1 MLNNYA
7 DSGGGF
13 NSNHGQTA
21 RPTETQKQQNL
32 GAPWGPYN
40 SHLEGLYYGS
50 EHQPMYMGSYD
61 GSGKHAS
68 YPQYPSGT
76 LHQPVPTP
84 VGQCYDT
91 CCSHYENRYPIN
103 PAALRYQ
110 PSGPLQP
117 RYSDIP
123 NSESR
128 QYFPDRRSVQVN
140 LPRKKVYPAEN
151 SYAGISDS
159 HYPQYMGR
167 GGQVLPVDSRQQM
180 QVIRPQYTGVY
191 PPYWGSSR
199 GWAGARMNCPPPSY
213 HQSVNQSAQ
222 LQPGTKIA
230 DNSQYMDPMQK
241 SLSAQHQRGVSSSS
255 GKLDIIRPV
264 PEPKRPTLDS
274 NLQSCYEYGY
284 PTGFLPF
291 SEVSKIQGKSL
302 NPQSMNV
309 PCKVPSEKQYHSQQ
323 MQYSYQNN
331 ERNLINYGNPSNDPS
346 YTMNYPLSSNDI
358 HARPD
363 LEEGQQASGARKLS
377 MHYDSSGKKRQDLDL
392 RQYLATWEDDE
403 DESARLSEPPLP
415 VGTTATP
422 YIVVECGS
430 LESEAA
436 AKLQERFKPIPSSQD
451 YSTKP
456 RGSSPSLEHKRSNEQ
471 PRQEER
477 TERTI
482 IHSDLHSQTSYAPS
496 MPTLLSDSD
505 KNVNFWNGINKESD
519 SVIGKGGAFQPL
531 DCSKRD
537 SNINPK
543 VVSQRDAL
551 APKDITAHKVLCSSD
566 PNSSFDALVSFYGD
580 SRRVS
585 GDYDLVEMSERLIN
599 SSDKAHIDYQPSAEV
614 AKPCDPR
621 LQQSQHSNNPSM
633 YDKLSPRF
641 STNNYDHLKSV
652 STDSYYNYKHPMSSS
667 EKYYSYE
674 NSPII
679 NSNYDYNKFASE
691 FDNTRLYGNKE
702 APKDPRRVMHADSQ
716 KNPENSI
723 IEPLSKSS
731 MPNCFKDK
739 TSLEYTSL
747 EPEQF
752 MSPIVVKSTDNQSEP
767 CSQKSIAIEDR
778 LNKQQTKFSNILSTG
793 TESQVQSEK
802 TVLVTSQS
810 GPPEIFNVSYSQ
822 KKEMTLKDNVVTLH
836 SGDQTKNN
844 TMTVEVPYVQ
854 HYSSLVKL
862 SEEIS
867 RTESVDENEK
877 RALVLTQED
886 KAAAEEIKKPTCFKL
901 KRLPNSKEWAVEGN
915 ESTESGGKEGVN
927 SPKSL
932 EVIEDSDIL
941 KTSVSVS
948 NLNMPSLDDIRDG
961 EENCEVTL
969 ENHSK
974 PKVSEGVLCPNKTS
988 AQPPQLAIVQPMK
1001 LVPCEDE
1008 SQEPNLQDELNS
1020 GDNNTKQA
1028 LKAFRSFHSHNLNG
1042 ASFSSDKPVIV
1053 TDCDSQI
1060 DGIKTDISKHENFRS
1075 HKKIQ
1080 GNFSDSFPNCLSSPN
1095 EGFSHSQGVNSE
1107 TTKQQYSPFN
1117 MYADCEVNSQIP
1129 DFFKMDQRSSSNEKM
1144 LDKQRPTSPGV
1155 EGMFEDI
1162 NHSTNNQLCH
1172 NQIYQRKSCNFQDLA
1187 GPSMSSFDNH
1197 NSHFQSFSNIFA
1209 DDSNNKG
1216 RCDGSVLHMGDK
1228 KYLKHLL
1235 DDIEREQVSNT
1246 LEERVSK
1253 LKSNFMNE
1261 TSNEKACEAKK
1272 SPPIPPINLKLNES
1286 KKVWCITNKD
1296 QHLSLS
1302 DFSENGSLSLPS
1314 KSPTT
1319 EKGIPLTD
1327 NKSEN
1332 ENYLME
1338 ISPDETNQSCCRNE
1352 DILPPPDDNF
1362 NDIDNC
1368 GKMEIES
1375 TLNRLPSET
1384 IDKECSLSEHIPI
1397 IIDIDRTSA
1406 EIPIISSIDSTKIP
1420 FSESICQP
1428 TTDLNDTTCKKEN
1441 HCLSIVKYYPR
1452 DEILK
1457 GKFLNNI
1464 DSNVYPNILI
1474 LDEKGTHFPTESN
1487 DEDSHNV
1494 EVKSIANDIVDLL
1507 ITNVIFSRKII
1518 DCLANKPVSVSQDK
1532 FTEQEKAS
1540 STWEGNTETVIKFDK
1555 SSSSSKN
1562 VNEQKHITK
1571 TTEIFIE
1578 REKEHNQHSSV
1589 IKAVQS
1595 ERFFCSVDERK
1606 IFRSIFSPMPDDS
1619 KDNNPISSY
1628 SSPSITNNFNEEKDT
1643 LNFDFTETE
1652 DNSDKMDIDV
1662 NENTDDNQP
1671 LDYSL
1676 GDLTTHKGT
1685 SSLNGATSE
1694 NVISSDSSIDSINI
1708 NGIVVNEKELGISNC
1723 FLGGLDISNNTS
1735 HVSENNNSKSFSIK
1749 QINKNDTLDTVLV
1762 CETGLVAEESK
1773 NNYQLTN
1780 INGDN
1785 SIVDDSFSSDK
1796 SDFESDYDISDSE
1809 PTNEK
1814 ERIAKEAIDFI
1825 DLSNEKLDS
1834 NCILKNELLLTA
1846 CCNKEK
1852 ESTKTTVNKSQEIK
1866 GQSHI
1871 LKVNELSPEPSI
1883 APAIFTKGNLVIES
1897 VKLNRKFNK
1906 EENLTT
1912 KEIISI
1918 NNHIEGTNKESKE
1931 SNCSLGN
1938 ESENPSDDCPL
1949 KPSQEKFEEPLRVT
1963 SPLNCHV
1970 NGGPIPKFHKDER
1983 SETSVI
1989 VRNNSFTTINNNHNK
2004 ESSSNLCDKIES
2016 NVQNKCD
2023 FSTIKSITVNQ
2034 EIPELPPQ
2042 NYKQSLLANLKEN
2055 SCEDD
2060 ISDHIYNNISEKC
2073 KLITKV
2079 SNYKSSI
2086 SDQADGYE
2094 SMETESCSIVETP
2107 VIPITKFSSLNSE
2120 ATKSLEEG
2128 FNSKLSYCVSESIF
2142 LSIDKESILCL
2153 EKSSSSYLFD
2163 FKRRKLLKFYK
2174 SVVESQLSFNKNV
2187 TNYNRDSSTVHFG
2200 MNQRVCP
2207 SSVVI
2212 CDKSYAMSEKSHY
2225 SNAQLETNYKIQES
2239 VDEVNS
2245 AQLSQY
2251 NKSITDTFKSHF
2263 DSPET
2268 VNPLY
2273 TNKKPTVSELN
2284 GDHSEEDSAVLK
2296 PNKHM
2301 VLLKSKLCFSQEINS
2316 FCVRRDSLKILEPEA
2331 VLKEIFSPDP
2341 DFEDIESK
2349 ENYSLANN
2357 SKDKFKILN
2366 NAEKFSLA
2374 PITCSSLAT
2383 LRNDPCVG
2391 NKWNSIISSSQSIA
2405 DVNFNLLNSDKDEPL
2420 VPTNLDVCISDVN
2433 SEICYKAQSK
2443 PTDEKDESKSLSNS
2457 LKTSY
2462 SFKHNICKEQ
2472 FPFNGADILDEK
2484 TSLEDRP
2491 NSITS
2496 PFEDCNSLDIS
2507 CKSLSKNGSE
2517 SRGYFTDTL
2526 TQSDQISLL
2535 YTTKSVECCDQTSVA
2550 TKLHNEDYYEEECC
2564 ESKIT
2569 NTEPLPEEDQ
2579 RTTESSTGSAPQNM
2593 QILSCQISNLDNH
2606 VNHTNNSEKSISS
2619 MSIVTGRDVLFS
2631 SRFLEDEEDKEL
2643 NSELQTENRSR
2654 KSSVEE
2660 ESMIDSQNMKV
2671 NSQDSLRGGGHLS
2684 SETFPLQYLVEAAL
2698 AVENVDSKQMLLN
2711 SSSFSGIYS
2720 QSSQSLM
2727 KSTIGDVHPN
2737 DIDDFPE
2744 KNTFSSSNS
2753 DPNICQ
2759 KNKLSA
2765 ADQEIFSK
2773 FEENNYN
2780 LRASTRI
2787 VTSSS
2792 SNIIPYSKRYYRLKS
2807 QKLPRPH
2814 SEKINKS
2821 ETSIKKSQSKKRKD
2835 VFTYPRSKRRKK
2847 GIKEKPKFQQLK
2859 KHIDFHKKTP
2869 GNNYNQI
2876 SYADD
2881 STQNCENKLIF
2892 EEPHGS
2898 SNNQRKEEKD
2908 CFQSPNINQPTD
2920 NYNLSSH
2927 QLLSGKSNF
2936 GGPLIIASEN
2946 SSVEESNI
2954 FCVHVN
2960 SDKMD
2965 EYVHD
2970 LNVGGLELLSE
2981 HNQSVFKDNS
2991 IEEQSETPDVT
3002 MENGTSL
3009 VIIIE
3014 ELGENGEKDNY
3025 YNTCKDGSDVIL
3037 GSMEERSPLPQ
3048 PNSILDYCSDNLT
3061 SEVSINESCICPSNF
3076 DNERNS
3082 PHSLFKD
3089 SISPESECS
3098 MTYKSY
3104 GIKSDKFDKHSSECN
3119 QELLT
3124 TNCYEEIN
3132 ETLVNDIGNWPFVE
3146 EEVAEFNTKSV
3157 SPNRIPEEGRKI
3169 ELKCSLPW
3177 NKIFNMDKTK
3187 KKKNKMSNKVSGLE
3201 LGPAKVEVRLRAPS
3215 TEWKVIS
3222 DYAENSSPVVKV
3234 SRLILQ
3240 RESETSS
3247 YSEKDSEEENENRK
3261 LLSPS
3266 YINSEL
3272 KDNSNSSDISMNL
3285 IEDESWQPVVLLTRD
3300 KELDELTRSRNICKE
3315 LAQVA
3320 QSKTGDKEL
3329 VEFALTLDS
3338 PLHSEHST
3346 FTGFSSKDNEDMN
3359 KDDSESESS
3368 EIVSEEN
3375 RVYLSEQSSGNLLT
3389 NVENMETDIFKNCSE
3404 KRNVYA
3410 KYQNAKVEKGC
3421 TYETYSPSRH
3431 DGSHADE
3438 TIYSPSDPHYS
3449 PEPGYLYS
3457 DSSSFGDKKKSDMTS
3472 ESNTSHIENDYNSL
3486 HQANVGPFNTFN
3498 KDTINKENYLHRTGV
3513 VRSKSYLFSGSPENV
3528 NFQDSETSDTNY
3540 SSETQLSS
3548 LYDGGRNNLAETNS
3562 LSHEE
3567 VHQVNNQYVRPD
3579 LLDTPNIISNETR
3592 KSDLR
3597 KSVAEENLRKFKR
3610 KMPKNFFVRRKS
3622 RKNAEHKI
3630 DATENILLE
3639 EKSDQGKLNGSSPL
3653 TDDKSFPCSTE
3664 FALRQR
3670 RSPNSSD
3677 MDSIPNE
3684 WKTGQSSTLMEE
3696 RLNSTTSDLSFVCE
3710 NSRLPCLNDLKDSFP
3725 MRLNDSP
3732 IAERFEEKLRLRDG
3746 GRGLKRPCEGHSKED
3761 TKRRRQSLS
3770 SHSNKCQECDVQFE
3784 TKVIVQF
3791 LLELAKQ
3798 AILKNLL
3805 NQTFPC

>member
-21 RPTETQKQQNL
+21 RPTETQKQQNI

-40 SHLEGLYYGS
+40 SQLEGLYYGS

-61 GSGKHAS
+61 GSAKHTS

-76 LHQPVPTP
+76 IHQPVPTP
-84 VGQCYDT
+84 VQCYDT
-91 CCSHYENRYPIN
+91 CCPHYENRYPIN

-128 QYFPDRRSVQVN
+128 QYFPDRRPVQVN

-151 SYAGISDS
+151 GYAGISDS

-167 GGQVLPVDSRQQM
+167 GQALPVDSRQQM

-222 LQPGTKIA
+222 LQPGTKIT

-309 PCKVPSEKQYHSQQ
+309 PCKVPAEKQYRSQQ

-377 MHYDSSGKKRQDLDL
+377 MHYDSSGKKRQDLNL
-392 RQYLATWEDDE
+392 RQYLETWEDDE

-415 VGTTATP
+415 VGSTATP
-422 YIVVECGS
+422 YIVVECSS
-430 LESEAA
+430 LESDAA
-436 AKLQERFKPIPSSQD
+436 AKLQERFKPLPPSQE

-456 RGSSPSLEHKRSNEQ
+456 RGCSPNSEHKRSNEQ

-505 KNVNFWNGINKESD
+505 KNVNFWNGINKESE

-537 SNINPK
+537 SNVNPK

-551 APKDITAHKVLCSSD
+551 PPRDITAHKVLCSSD
-566 PNSSFDALVSFYGD
+566 PNSSFDALVSYYGD
-580 SRRVS
+580 NRRVS

-599 SSDKAHIDYQPSAEV
+599 SSDKARIDYQPSTEL

-621 LQQSQHSNNPSM
+621 LQQSQQSNNPSM

-652 STDSYYNYKHPMSSS
+652 STDPYYNYKHPMSSS

-679 NSNYDYNKFASE
+679 NSNYDYNKFVSE

-702 APKDPRRVMHADSQ
+702 APKDPRRVLHADSL

-723 IEPLSKSS
+723 IEPISASS
-731 MPNCFKDK
+731 MSNCFKDK
-739 TSLEYTSL
+739 ASLEYTSL
-747 EPEQF
+747 EPDQF
-752 MSPIVVKSTDNQSEP
+752 MSPIVVKSTDNQSEL

-778 LNKQQTKFSNILSTG
+778 LNKQQTKFSNILSSG

-810 GPPEIFNVSYSQ
+810 GPAEIFNVLYSK
-822 KKEMTLKDNVVTLH
+822 KKEMAHKDNVVTLH

-854 HYSSLVKL
+854 QYSSLVKL

-867 RTESVDENEK
+867 RTEGVDENK
-877 RALVLTQED
+877 RRALALTQED
-886 KAAAEEIKKPTCFKL
+886 KTAIEEIKKPTCFKL

-915 ESTESGGKEGVN
+915 KSTESGEKEGMS
-927 SPKSL
+927 SPKSP
-932 EVIEDSDIL
+932 ETIEDSDIL

-961 EENCEVTL
+961 EENCEVNL
-969 ENHSK
+969 ENHSR

-988 AQPPQLAIVQPMK
+988 VQPPQLAIVQPMK
-1001 LVPCEDE
+1001 LVPCEEE
-1008 SQEPNLQDELNS
+1008 SQEPNLQNELNNE
-1020 GDNNTKQA
+1020 DNNTKHA
-1028 LKAFRSFHSHNLNG
+1028 LKAFRSFHEHNLNG
-1042 ASFSSDKPVIV
+1042 ASFSSDKPV

-1095 EGFSHSQGVNSE
+1095 EGFSHSQGINSE
-1107 TTKQQYSPFN
+1107 TNKQQYSPFH

-1172 NQIYQRKSCNFQDLA
+1172 NQIYQRKSCNFQDLT

-1197 NSHFQSFSNIFA
+1197 NSHFQSFSHIFA

-1261 TSNEKACEAKK
+1261 TSNDKACEAKK

-1314 KSPTT
+1314 KSSTT
-1319 EKGIPLTD
+1319 ENGIPLTD
-1327 NKSEN
+1327 NKSEK
-1332 ENYLME
+1332 ENLLME
-1338 ISPDETNQSCCRNE
+1338 ISPEETNQSCCRNE
-1352 DILPPPDDNF
+1352 DILLSPDKNF
-1362 NDIDNC
+1362 NNINSCD
-1368 GKMEIES
+1368 KMEIEP
-1375 TLNRLPSET
+1375 TLNRLSSET
-1384 IDKECSLSEHIPI
+1384 IDKECSSSDHIPI

-1406 EIPIISSIDSTKIP
+1406 EIPMISSVDPTKNS
-1420 FSESICQP
+1420 FSESISQS
-1428 TTDLNDTTCKKEN
+1428 TTDLNDTTSKKEN
-1441 HCLSIVKYYPR
+1441 RCLSIVKYYSR
-1452 DEILK
+1452 YEILK
-1457 GKFLNNI
+1457 GKFLYNI
-1464 DSNVYPNILI
+1464 DSSTSPNILI

-1487 DEDSHNV
+1487 GEDSHNL
-1494 EVKSIANDIVDLL
+1494 EVKSIAKDIVDLL
-1507 ITNVIFSRKII
+1507 ITNVIFSRKMI
-1518 DCLANKPVSVSQDK
+1518 DCLGDKPVSVAQDK
-1532 FTEQEKAS
+1532 LTEQERACSK
-1540 STWEGNTETVIKFDK
+1540 WEENIETVIKFDK

-1571 TTEIFIE
+1571 TTQIFIE

-1589 IKAVQS
+1589 IKAIQS
-1595 ERFFCSVDERK
+1595 EKYFSSVDERK
-1606 IFRSIFSPMPDDS
+1606 ICRSIFSPMPDDS
-1619 KDNNPISSY
+1619 KDNNPISSH
-1628 SSPSITNNFNEEKDT
+1628 SSPSVTSYLTEEKST
-1643 LNFDFTETE
+1643 LNFDFTEVE

-1662 NENTDDNQP
+1662 TENSDDNQP

-1676 GDLTTHKGT
+1676 GDLTTHKRS
-1685 SSLNGATSE
+1685 SSLDRATSE
-1694 NVISSDSSIDSINI
+1694 NVVSSDSSVNSVNI
-1708 NGIVVNEKELGISNC
+1708 NEKEFKEKELGNSNC
-1723 FLGGLDISNNTS
+1723 CLGGLDVSNNTS
-1735 HVSENNNSKSFSIK
+1735 HITENNNSKSFSIK
-1749 QINKNDTLDTVLV
+1749 QITNSSCSKNDTLHTVLV
-1762 CETGLVAEESK
+1762 CEHGEMAKESK
-1773 NNYQLTN
+1773 NNYQSASFN
-1780 INGDN
+1780 SEN

-1796 SDFESDYDISDSE
+1796 SDFESDFDISDSE
-1809 PTNEK
+1809 PTKEK
-1814 ERIAKEAIDFI
+1814 ETLAKESIDFM
-1825 DLSNEKLDS
+1825 DLSNEKSDS
-1834 NCILKNELLLTA
+1834 NCILIKEPLLTA
-1846 CCNKEK
+1846 CSNKEK
-1852 ESTKTTVNKSQEIK
+1852 ESTQTIVNKSQEIK

-1871 LKVNELSPEPSI
+1871 LKVDELSHDELNAS
-1883 APAIFTKGNLVIES
+1883 AIFAKDNLVHKSVELNSES
-1897 VKLNRKFNK
+1897 TNK

-1912 KEIISI
+1912 TELISM
-1918 NNHIEGTNKESKE
+1918 NTYFKDTNTNSNK
-1931 SNCSLGN
+1931 SNCSLEN
-1938 ESENPSDDCPL
+1938 KSENPSNDCPL
-1949 KPSQEKFEEPLRVT
+1949 KSSQKKFEESPRVT
-1963 SPLNCHV
+1963 SPVNCHV
-1970 NGGPIPKFHKDER
+1970 NGGSNTKFHKDER

-1989 VRNNSFTTINNNHNK
+1989 VRNNSFTTINNNHRE
-2004 ESSSNLCDKIES
+2004 ESSSNLCNKIES

-2023 FSTIKSITVNQ
+2023 FSTSKSKRVNQ
-2034 EIPELPPQ
+2034 EIPDLPPQ
-2042 NYKQSLLANLKEN
+2042 NYKPSLLADIKEN
-2055 SCEDD
+2055 TCEDD
-2060 ISDHIYNNISEKC
+2060 VSNHIYNNISEEC
-2073 KLITKV
+2073 MLITKV
-2079 SNYKSSI
+2079 INYESNI
-2086 SDQADGYE
+2086 SDEADGDE

-2107 VIPITKFSSLNSE
+2107 VIPITECSSLNTVE
-2120 ATKSLEEG
+2120 TKSLEEG
-2128 FNSKLSYCVSESIF
+2128 VNSKLSYCVSESIF
-2142 LSIDKESILCL
+2142 LNIDKESLLCL
-2153 EKSSSSYLFD
+2153 DKSIISYLFD
-2163 FKRRKLLKFYK
+2163 FKRRKLLKFHK
-2174 SVVESQLSFNKNV
+2174 SVIEPQLSFIENITK
-2187 TNYNRDSSTVHFG
+2187 YNRDSSTVHFG
-2200 MNQRVCP
+2200 MNQQAFP

-2212 CDKSYAMSEKSHY
+2212 CDKSYPMSEKSHY
-2225 SNAQLETNYKIQES
+2225 SNAQIDSNYKFQGS
-2239 VDEVNS
+2239 ADEVNS
-2245 AQLSQY
+2245 APLSQY
-2251 NKSITDTFKSHF
+2251 NKNITDSFKSHF
-2263 DSPET
+2263 DPPET
-2268 VNPLY
+2268 FNPLC
-2273 TNKKPTVSELN
+2273 TVNKNQKPPVAELN
-2284 GDHSEEDSAVLK
+2284 GNHSEEDSAVLK
-2296 PNKHM
+2296 PSKHM

-2341 DFEDIESK
+2341 DFEDRESK
-2349 ENYSLANN
+2349 ENYSSANN
-2357 SKDKFKILN
+2357 SKDKLKISN
-2366 NAEKFSLA
+2366 NTEKFSLA
-2374 PITCSSLAT
+2374 PITCSNVST
-2383 LRNDPCVG
+2383 PCNDPSAG
-2391 NKWNSIISSSQSIA
+2391 NKWNSINSSTQNIA
-2405 DVNFNLLNSDKDEPL
+2405 HANCNLLNSDKDKPL
-2420 VPTNLDVCISDVN
+2420 VLTNSSICNSDVN
-2433 SEICYKAQSK
+2433 SEICDKGQSK
-2443 PTDEKDESKSLSNS
+2443 PTDEKDESKSLSNC
-2457 LKTSY
+2457 LKTSK

-2472 FPFNGADILDEK
+2472 FPFIGAEMLNEK
-2484 TSLEDRP
+2484 SPLEDQLCP
-2491 NSITS
+2491 IASSI
-2496 PFEDCNSLDIS
+2496 EDCNSLDIS
-2507 CKSLSKNGSE
+2507 CKSLSKNSSE
-2517 SRGYFTDTL
+2517 SSRYFTESL
-2526 TQSDQISLL
+2526 THSDQISLL
-2535 YTTKSVECCDQTSVA
+2535 YSTKSLEYCDQASVS
-2550 TKLHNEDYYEEECC
+2550 TKLNNKNYYEEECC

-2569 NTEPLPEEDQ
+2569 NTEHLPQEDQ
-2579 RTTESSTGSAPQNM
+2579 ITTESSTGSVPQNM
-2593 QILSCQISNLDNH
+2593 QTLSCQISNLDNQ
-2606 VNHTNNSEKSISS
+2606 VNHINDSEKSISS
-2619 MSIVTGRDVLFS
+2619 MSILTGRDVLFS
-2631 SRFLEDEEDKEL
+2631 SRFHEDDEDKEL

-2660 ESMIDSQNMKV
+2660 ESSLDCQNMKV

-2720 QSSQSLM
+2720 QSSQSLI

-2737 DIDDFPE
+2737 DIEDLPE

-2765 ADQEIFSK
+2765 VNQEIFSK

-2807 QKLPRPH
+2807 QKLPKPH

-2847 GIKEKPKFQQLK
+2847 GMKEKPKYLQLK
-2859 KHIDFHKKTP
+2859 KQLDFCKKMP
-2869 GNNYNQI
+2869 GNKYNQI
-2876 SYADD
+2876 SYTDD
-2881 STQNCENKLIF
+2881 STQNCENKLVF
-2892 EEPHGS
+2892 EEPHSS
-2898 SNNQRKEEKD
+2898 SNNQRKEKED
-2908 CFQSPNINQPTD
+2908 CFQSHNTNRSAE
-2920 NYNLSSH
+2920 NYNLGAH
-2927 QLLSGKSNF
+2927 QSLSGKSNF

-2946 SSVEESNI
+2946 SPVESNI

-3014 ELGENGEKDNY
+3014 ELEENREKDNY

-3082 PHSLFKD
+3082 AHSLFKD
-3089 SISPESECS
+3089 SISQESECS

-3104 GIKSDKFDKHSSECN
+3104 GINSGKFDKYSSECN

-3187 KKKNKMSNKVSGLE
+3187 KKKNKMSHKVSGLE

-3240 RESETSS
+3240 RESEASS

-3261 LLSPS
+3261 LLSPL
-3266 YINSEL
+3266 YVNSEL
-3272 KDNSNSSDISMNL
+3272 KDNSNSNDVSVNL

-3300 KELDELTRSRNICKE
+3300 KELDELTRSRAIHKE
-3315 LAQVA
+3315 LDQVV
-3320 QSKTGDKEL
+3320 QSKSGDKEL

-3338 PLHSEHST
+3338 PLHSEQST
-3346 FTGFSSKDNEDMN
+3346 FTGFSSQDNEDMT

-3368 EIVSEEN
+3368 EIVGDEN
-3375 RVYLSEQSSGNLLT
+3375 RVDLSEQSKSSGSLQT
-3389 NVENMETDIFKNCSE
+3389 NFENMETDLFENLSE

-3410 KYQNAKVEKGC
+3410 KYQYAKVEKGC

-3457 DSSSFGDKKKSDMTS
+3457 DSSSFGDKKKSDVAS
-3472 ESNTSHIENDYNSL
+3472 ESNTSPIENHYNSL
-3486 HQANVGPFNTFN
+3486 HQANFGSFNTFN
-3498 KDTINKENYLHRTGV
+3498 KDTINKENYLHRTGCA
-3513 VRSKSYLFSGSPENV
+3513 RSKSYLFSGSPENV

-3540 SSETQLSS
+3540 SSETQNSS

-3562 LSHEE
+3562 LSHGE

-3579 LLDTPNIISNETR
+3579 LLDTPNIILSNETR

-3597 KSVAEENLRKFKR
+3597 KSETEENLRKFKR

-3622 RKNAEHKI
+3622 RKNVELKI

-3639 EKSDQGKLNGSSPL
+3639 RKCDQDKPIVSSSL

-3677 MDSIPNE
+3677 MDSTPNE
-3684 WKTGQSSTLMEE
+3684 WQTVQSSALTEE
-3696 RLNSTTSDLSFVCE
+3696 RLNNTTSDLSFVCE
-3710 NSRLPCLNDLKDSFP
+3710 NSRLPCLDDLKDSFP

-3732 IAERFEEKLRLRDG
+3732 VAERFEEKLRLRDG

-3761 TKRRRQSLS
+3761 TKRRRRSLS
-3770 SHSNKCQECDVQFE
+3770 NHSNKCQECGVQFE
-3784 TKVIVQF
+3784 TKVCNSSVFTRIS
-3791 LLELAKQ
+3791 
-3798 AILKNLL
+3798 
-3805 NQTFPC
+3805 

>member
-40 SHLEGLYYGS
+40 SPLEGLYYGS

-61 GSGKHAS
+61 GSTKHAN
-68 YPQYPSGT
+68 YPQYPAGT

-84 VGQCYDT
+84 AGQCYDT
-91 CCSHYENRYPIN
+91 CCQHYENRYPLN

-110 PSGPLQP
+110 SSGPLQP

-123 NSESR
+123 NSDSR
-128 QYFPDRRSVQVN
+128 QYFPDRRPVQVN

-151 SYAGISDS
+151 GYAGISDS

-167 GGQVLPVDSRQQM
+167 GQALPVDSRQQM
-180 QVIRPQYTGVY
+180 QMMRPQYTGVY

-199 GWAGARMNCPPPSY
+199 GWAGARMNGPPPSY

-222 LQPGTKIA
+222 LQPGTKIT
-230 DNSQYMDPMQK
+230 DSLQYIDPLQK

-255 GKLDIIRPV
+255 GKFDIIRPV

-309 PCKVPSEKQYHSQQ
+309 PCKVPAEKQYHHPQQ

-331 ERNLINYGNPSNDPS
+331 ERNLINYGNPSSDPS
-346 YTMNYPLSSNDI
+346 YTMNFPISSNDV

-363 LEEGQQASGARKLS
+363 LEEGQQASGARKL
-377 MHYDSSGKKRQDLDL
+377 HYDSSGKKRQDLDL

-415 VGTTATP
+415 VGSTATP
-422 YIVVECGS
+422 YIVVECSS

-436 AKLQERFKPIPSSQD
+436 AKLQERFKPLPPSQD

-456 RGSSPSLEHKRSNEQ
+456 RGSSPTSELKRSNEQ

-543 VVSQRDAL
+543 VVPQRDTL
-551 APKDITAHKVLCSSD
+551 PPRDVTAHKVLCSSD

-580 SRRVS
+580 NRRVS

-599 SSDKAHIDYQPSAEV
+599 SSDKARIDYQPLAEI

-621 LQQSQHSNNPSM
+621 LQQSQHSNNPSI

-652 STDSYYNYKHPMSSS
+652 TTDPYYNYKHPMSSS

-674 NSPII
+674 NSQVT
-679 NSNYDYNKFASE
+679 NSNYDYNKFVSE
-691 FDNTRLYGNKE
+691 FDNTRLYGSKE
-702 APKDPRRVMHADSQ
+702 APKEPRRVLHADSQ
-716 KNPENSI
+716 KNPENSV

-731 MPNCFKDK
+731 LPNCFKEK

-752 MSPIVVKSTDNQSEP
+752 MSPIIVKSTDNRSEQ
-767 CSQKSIAIEDR
+767 CSQKSNAIEDR
-778 LNKQQTKFSNILSTG
+778 LNQQQTNFSTVLSTCI
-793 TESQVQSEK
+793 ESQVQPEK

-810 GPPEIFNVSYSQ
+810 GSPEIFDVSYSP
-822 KKEMTLKDNVVTLH
+822 KKEMAHKDNVVTLH

-854 HYSSLVKL
+854 QYSSLVKL

-867 RTESVDENEK
+867 RTESVDENE
-877 RALVLTQED
+877 RRTLAVTQED
-886 KAAAEEIKKPTCFKL
+886 KTTAEEIKKPTCFKL

-915 ESTESGGKEGVN
+915 ESTELGEKGGMS
-927 SPKSL
+927 SPKSP
-932 EVIEDSDIL
+932 EVIDDSDIL

-948 NLNMPSLDDIRDG
+948 NLNMPSLDDIRDV

-974 PKVSEGVLCPNKTS
+974 PKVSEGVLCSNKTS
-988 AQPPQLAIVQPMK
+988 SQPPQLAIVQPMK
-1001 LVPCEDE
+1001 LVPCENE
-1008 SQEPNLQDELNS
+1008 SQEPNLQNELNNE
-1020 GDNNTKQA
+1020 DNKTKQA
-1028 LKAFRSFHSHNLNG
+1028 LKAFRSFHSHNLDG
-1042 ASFSSDKPVIV
+1042 ASFSSDKPVTV
-1053 TDCDSQI
+1053 TDCDTQI
-1060 DGIKTDISKHENFRS
+1060 DGSKTDISKHENFRS

-1080 GNFSDSFPNCLSSPN
+1080 GNFSNSFPNCLSSPN
-1095 EGFSHSQGVNSE
+1095 EGFSHSQDVNSE
-1107 TTKQQYSPFN
+1107 TTKQQYSPFH
-1117 MYADCEVNSQIP
+1117 MYTDCEVNSQIP

-1172 NQIYQRKSCNFQDLA
+1172 NQIYQRKSCDFQDLT

-1261 TSNEKACEAKK
+1261 TSNDKACEAAKK
-1272 SPPIPPINLKLNES
+1272 SPPIPPINLKLSES
-1286 KKVWCITNKD
+1286 KKIWCITNKD
-1296 QHLSLS
+1296 QHLNLS
-1302 DFSENGSLSLPS
+1302 DFSQNGTLSLPS
-1314 KSPTT
+1314 KSSTV
-1319 EKGIPLTD
+1319 ERGIPLPE
-1327 NKSEN
+1327 NKSEK

-1338 ISPDETNQSCCRNE
+1338 ISPEETNHSCCRNE
-1352 DILPPPDDNF
+1352 DILLPPDKNF
-1362 NDIDNC
+1362 SDIDNC
-1368 GKMEIES
+1368 DKMDIES
-1375 TLNRLPSET
+1375 TLNQLPSET
-1384 IDKECSLSEHIPI
+1384 IDKGCSSSDRTPV
-1397 IIDIDRTSA
+1397 IIDIDRTAA
-1406 EIPIISSIDSTKIP
+1406 ENSIISGIDDPTKNP
-1420 FSESICQP
+1420 FSESISQP

-1441 HCLSIVKYYPR
+1441 CCLSIVKYYPR
-1452 DEILK
+1452 YEILK
-1457 GKFLNNI
+1457 GKYLCNI
-1464 DSNVYPNILI
+1464 DSNILPNILI
-1474 LDEKGTHFPTESN
+1474 VDEKGTNFPPESS
-1487 DEDSHNV
+1487 DEDSHHV
-1494 EVKSIANDIVDLL
+1494 EVKYIAKDIIDLL
-1507 ITNVIFSRKII
+1507 ITNVIFSREMI
-1518 DCLANKPVSVSQDK
+1518 DCLANEPASVSHDK
-1532 FTEQEKAS
+1532 FIEQEKS
-1540 STWEGNTETVIKFDK
+1540 SRTREENIETVIKFDK
-1555 SSSSSKN
+1555 YSSSSKN
-1562 VNEQKHITK
+1562 FNEQKHITK
-1571 TTEIFIE
+1571 TTKIFIE
-1578 REKEHNQHSSV
+1578 HEKEHNQHSSV
-1589 IKAVQS
+1589 IKAIQS
-1595 ERFFCSVDERK
+1595 EKYFCSVDERK
-1606 IFRSIFSPMPDDS
+1606 IIRSIFSPMPDDG
-1619 KDNNPISSY
+1619 KDNNPINSY
-1628 SSPSITNNFNEEKDT
+1628 SSPSVTNYLTEEKNT
-1643 LNFDFTETE
+1643 LNFDFIEIE

-1662 NENTDDNQP
+1662 TENSDENQP
-1671 LDYSL
+1671 LDYSI
-1676 GDLTTHKGT
+1676 GDLTSHKGT
-1685 SSLNGATSE
+1685 SSLSKSSSE
-1694 NVISSDSSIDSINI
+1694 NVISSDSSIDSSNI
-1708 NGIVVNEKELGISNC
+1708 NGKYFNKKEVGNRDC
-1723 FLGGLDISNNTS
+1723 CVGGLDVINITSN
-1735 HVSENNNSKSFSIK
+1735 VSENNNSKLFSIK
-1749 QINKNDTLDTVLV
+1749 QIKNSSSKNEPLDTVLV
-1762 CETGLVAEESK
+1762 CETEAEENK
-1773 NNYQLTN
+1773 NNYKLTDL
-1780 INGDN
+1780 NGEN

-1796 SDFESDYDISDSE
+1796 SDFESDFDISDSE

-1814 ERIAKEAIDFI
+1814 ETFAKEAIDSMYT
-1825 DLSNEKLDS
+1825 SNEKLDP
-1834 NCILKNELLLTA
+1834 NRILKNEHLLTES
-1846 CCNKEK
+1846 CNKEK
-1852 ESTKTTVNKSQEIK
+1852 ESSKTTVKKTQETK
-1866 GQSHI
+1866 GQSDI
-1871 LKVNELSPEPSI
+1871 LKVDELSPEEPSI
-1883 APAIFTKGNLVIES
+1883 APTIFTKDSLVIKS
-1897 VKLNRKFNK
+1897 VELNSKSTNQ
-1906 EENLTT
+1906 EENFTN
-1912 KEIISI
+1912 KEIISSNI
-1918 NNHIEGTNKESKE
+1918 NLKDANTVSKE
-1931 SNCSLGN
+1931 SYCSLGN
-1938 ESENPSDDCPL
+1938 ESENPSDNCPL
-1949 KPSQEKFEEPLRVT
+1949 KLSQEKFEVPLRVI
-1963 SPLNCHV
+1963 SPLNCLV
-1970 NGGPIPKFHKDER
+1970 TGGPIPKFHKDER

-1989 VRNNSFTTINNNHNK
+1989 VRNNTFATINNNHCK
-2004 ESSSNLCDKIES
+2004 ELSSNFCYKIES
-2016 NVQNKCD
+2016 NVRNKCD
-2023 FSTIKSITVNQ
+2023 FSIGKSITENQ
-2034 EIPELPPQ
+2034 ETPEKTPK
-2042 NYKQSLLANLKEN
+2042 NNNESFSADLKEN
-2055 SCEDD
+2055 SYEDD
-2060 ISDHIYNNISEKC
+2060 TSNHIYNNISEEC

-2079 SNYKSSI
+2079 SNCERCI
-2086 SDQADGYE
+2086 SDKADGEE
-2094 SMETESCSIVETP
+2094 SMETESCSIVQTS
-2107 VIPITKFSSLNSE
+2107 VIPITELSILNTV
-2120 ATKSLEEG
+2120 ATKSFDEDRNL
-2128 FNSKLSYCVSESIF
+2128 KLGYCVSESIF
-2142 LSIDKESILCL
+2142 LNIDEESVLCL

-2163 FKRRKLLKFYK
+2163 FKRRKLLKFCK
-2174 SVVESQLSFNKNV
+2174 SVVEPQLTFNKNI
-2187 TNYNRDSSTVHFG
+2187 TNYNRDSSPVHHG
-2200 MNQRVCP
+2200 INQQVCP
-2207 SSVVI
+2207 SSVVN
-2212 CDKSYAMSEKSHY
+2212 CDKSYPMSERSH
-2225 SNAQLETNYKIQES
+2225 AQIETNYKIQES
-2239 VDEVNS
+2239 ADEVNS
-2245 AQLSQY
+2245 APLSHY
-2251 NKSITDTFKSHF
+2251 NKYSTDPFKSHF
-2263 DSPET
+2263 DPPET
-2268 VNPLY
+2268 FDPLY
-2273 TNKKPTVSELN
+2273 KVNRNKKPTELISF
-2284 GDHSEEDSAVLK
+2284 HSEEDSAVLK
-2296 PNKHM
+2296 PNK
-2301 VLLKSKLCFSQEINS
+2301 LLKSKLCFSQEINS

-2341 DFEDIESK
+2341 DVEDLESK
-2349 ENYSLANN
+2349 ENYSSANH
-2357 SKDKFKILN
+2357 SKDKHKMSN
-2366 NAEKFSLA
+2366 NAEKFSL
-2374 PITCSSLAT
+2374 PTITCSSLTT
-2383 LRNDPCVG
+2383 LRNDSSLG
-2391 NKWNSIISSSQSIA
+2391 NKRNSINSFSQNIA
-2405 DVNFNLLNSDKDEPL
+2405 DVNCNLLNSHKDEPL
-2420 VPTNLDVCISDVN
+2420 VSTNLGVCISDVN
-2433 SEICYKAQSK
+2433 SEIGYKAQSK
-2443 PTDEKDESKSLSNS
+2443 PTNEKDESKSLSNS
-2457 LKTSY
+2457 LKASD
-2462 SFKHNICKEQ
+2462 SFKHDICKEQ
-2472 FPFNGADILDEK
+2472 FSFIGADMLDEK
-2484 TSLEDRP
+2484 TSLEDQH
-2491 NSITS
+2491 NSIPS
-2496 PFEDCNSLDIS
+2496 SFEDCNSLDIS

-2517 SRGYFTDTL
+2517 SHGYFTDSL
-2526 TQSDQISLL
+2526 THSNQISLL
-2535 YTTKSVECCDQTSVA
+2535 YPTKSVECCDQNSVA

-2569 NTEPLPEEDQ
+2569 NTEPLSQENQ
-2579 RTTESSTGSAPQNM
+2579 RTTESLTGSAPQNM
-2593 QILSCQISNLDNH
+2593 QISSCQISNLDNH
-2606 VNHTNNSEKSISS
+2606 VNHTNDSEKSISS

-2660 ESMIDSQNMKV
+2660 ESILDCQNMKV
-2671 NSQDSLRGGGHLS
+2671 NSQDSLRGGVHLS

-2720 QSSQSLM
+2720 QSSQSLI
-2727 KSTIGDVHPN
+2727 KSAIGDVHPN
-2737 DIDDFPE
+2737 DIEDFPE
-2744 KNTFSSSNS
+2744 KNTFTSSSS
-2753 DPNICQ
+2753 DPNICK

-2765 ADQEIFSK
+2765 ADQEIFTK

-2792 SNIIPYSKRYYRLKS
+2792 SNIIPYSKRYYRLKG
-2807 QKLPRPH
+2807 QKLTKPH
-2814 SEKINKS
+2814 LEKKMKS

-2847 GIKEKPKFQQLK
+2847 GIKEKPKYQHLK
-2859 KHIDFHKKTP
+2859 KQLDFHKKSP
-2869 GNNYNQI
+2869 GNNCMQV
-2876 SYADD
+2876 SYTDD

-2898 SNNQRKEEKD
+2898 SNNQRKEKED
-2908 CFQSPNINQPTD
+2908 CLQSPCTNRSAE
-2920 NYNLSSH
+2920 NYNLGSH
-2927 QLLSGKSNF
+2927 QSLSGKSNF

-2946 SSVEESNI
+2946 SPVESNI

-2965 EYVHD
+2965 EYVND
-2970 LNVGGLELLSE
+2970 LNVGGLELLSD
-2981 HNQSVFKDNS
+2981 HNQSVFKENS
-2991 IEEQSETPDVT
+2991 IEDQSETPDVT

-3014 ELGENGEKDNY
+3014 ELGENGDKDNY

-3076 DNERNS
+3076 DTERNS
-3082 PHSLFKD
+3082 AHSLFKD
-3089 SISPESECS
+3089 SISAESEYS

-3104 GIKSDKFDKHSSECN
+3104 GINSGKFDKYSPECN
-3119 QELLT
+3119 PELLT

-3187 KKKNKMSNKVSGLE
+3187 KKKNKMSHKVSGLE

-3247 YSEKDSEEENENRK
+3247 YSEKDSEEENESRK

-3266 YINSEL
+3266 YVNSEL
-3272 KDNSNSSDISMNL
+3272 KDNSNSNDISKNL
-3285 IEDESWQPVVLLTRD
+3285 IEDESWQPVVLLTRN
-3300 KELDELTRSRNICKE
+3300 KELDELTRSRTICKE
-3315 LAQVA
+3315 LDQVT

-3338 PLHSEHST
+3338 PHHSEQST
-3346 FTGFSSKDNEDMN
+3346 FTGFSSQDNEDIN
-3359 KDDSESESS
+3359 KDVSESELS

-3375 RVYLSEQSSGNLLT
+3375 RVDLCEQSKSSENSQT
-3389 NVENMETDIFKNCSE
+3389 NVENIETDLFTNFSE
-3404 KRNVYA
+3404 KKTNVYA
-3410 KYQNAKVEKGC
+3410 KYQNPKADKGC

-3431 DGSHADE
+3431 DGSQADE

-3457 DSSSFGDKKKSDMTS
+3457 DSSSFGDKKKSDMVSDGT
-3472 ESNTSHIENDYNSL
+3472 TSHIEESHYNSF
-3486 HQANVGPFNTFN
+3486 HQTNFGSFNTFN
-3498 KDTINKENYLHRTGV
+3498 KDTIHKENYVHGTGC
-3513 VRSKSYLFSGSPENV
+3513 VRSKGYLFSGSPEND

-3540 SSETQLSS
+3540 SSETQISS

-3562 LSHEE
+3562 LSHGE

-3630 DATENILLE
+3630 DATENICLE
-3639 EKSDQGKLNGSSPL
+3639 KKCDQSKPSGSSFS

-3670 RSPNSSD
+3670 SPNSSV

-3684 WKTGQSSTLMEE
+3684 WQTGQSSALMEE
-3696 RLNSTTSDLSFVCE
+3696 RLNNTTSDLSFVCE
-3710 NSRLPCLNDLKDSFP
+3710 NSRLPCLDDLKDSFP

-3770 SHSNKCQECDVQFE
+3770 NHSNKCQECDVQFE

-3791 LLELAKQ
+3791 LLELD
-3798 AILKNLL
+3798 I
-3805 NQTFPC
+3805 F